1 MLSGGYSVEDLNIW
15 GKKLVQLANKTEGDE
30 VTDKDLAERLNAN
43 YEWYNEMILKTM
55 ENTHKKF
62 D

>member
-1 MLSGGYSVEDLNIW
+1 MEDLNIW